1 MFPMQDV
8 SMLQNR
14 LCTLVLFRALLQ
26 DGAVSAFLRARRQ
39 AEVGAEDAAARAG
52 EFIAALYKWR

>member
-1 MFPMQDV
+1 MQDV

-26 DGAVSAFLRARRQ
+26 DGAVSAFLRVRRQ

-52 EFIAALYKWR
+52 EFIAAL